1 MSCLP
6 CRPDRIGRKWQR
18 HERGGVQG
26 LRARARWAALI
37 GWIFY
42 SYKLKY
48 STVERGCLR
57 PTDLEGLGR
66 VGARLSLAM
75 IHKRAAILRAF
86 VCWSAHR
93 LSGRC
98 YGAPSRC
105 QIPVAFD
112 GTLARTMPDLR
123 LHTLPCANSAKPAM
137 MRSMSLSAGG
147 AEAEAHA
154 VCARTLTFLQWSSSR
169 GCTTC

>member
-1 MSCLP
+1 
-6 CRPDRIGRKWQR
+6 
-18 HERGGVQG
+18 VQG

-75 IHKRAAILRAF
+75 IHKEPPFFVRLFAGVLTGFAADAT
-86 VCWSAHR
+86 AHR
-93 LSGRC
+93 AVR
-98 YGAPSRC
+98 

-112 GTLARTMPDLR
+112 G
-123 LHTLPCANSAKPAM
+123 
-137 MRSMSLSAGG
+137 SLSAHHARFGTSYAAVCELCQAG
-147 AEAEAHA
+147 HDARHQLAAGSAEAEAHA
-154 VCARTLTFLQWSSSR
+154 SLRQNPDIPAVEFIERLHDVLSAA
-169 GCTTC
+169 